1 MEKLNVIGSEN
12 VAKLVNAVTDK
23 QGSAIQILITVDS
36 FQSTKEDSKR
46 SYSIDI
52 INVDFEGIYFIRN
65 EEGV

>member
-1 MEKLNVIGSEN
+1 MEKLSVIGSKN

-23 QGSAIQILITVDS
+23 QDNAIQILITVDS

-52 INVDFEGIYFIRN
+52 INVDAEGIY
-65 EEGV
+65 EEGD